1 MENLMVAKIHF
12 FPLGNA
18 DTLRLDLAD
27 GRKVLVDYADMRC
40 PGDEDDVRC
49 DLPTELRRDLSKA
62 RRDNFDAVCITHL
75 DDDHCKGF
83 GEFFWLAHAKCY
95 QDDERVRIDE
105 LWVPAAAITEE
116 NLKDDAWL
124 VRAEAR
130 HRLKEGK
137 GIRVFSRPAHLKEW
151 MDKNGLDFESRKHL
165 IVDAGTLVPG
175 YTKEGSAQA
184 EFFVHSPFGWRQD
197 QQTVLDRNECS
208 VVMQVTFREGGT
220 DTYALLGSDV
230 DHESISAIVQI
241 TRTHNNDDRLLWD
254 LMKLFHHCSYLS
266 LGPERGADETKA
278 IGDVKWLF
286 ETQGRE
292 GAIIVSPSWPV
303 PMKGSKEDDDPQP
316 PHRQAANHHRRVTS
330 SLNGRFTVTMEQ
342 PSKLRPAPL
351 GYEVTAFGIAAII
364 AAPMVSSYAAA
375 STPRA
380 G

>member
-1 MENLMVAKIHF
+1 MPTRYVSISRTGARCWSITPICAVLTTKTMSVAISRPSFAAICPRAAVTISTPYASPISMMIIAKDSVNFSGLRTRCAIR
-12 FPLGNA
+12 
-18 DTLRLDLAD
+18 TLR
-27 GRKVLVDYADMRC
+27 
-40 PGDEDDVRC
+40 
-49 DLPTELRRDLSKA
+49 
-62 RRDNFDAVCITHL
+62 
-75 DDDHCKGF
+75 GF
-83 GEFFWLAHAKCY
+83 EI
-95 QDDERVRIDE
+95 EE

-116 NLKDDAWL
+116 NLDGDAWL

-175 YTKEGSAQA
+175 YTKDGVGQA

-208 VVMQVTFREGGT
+208 VVMQVTFREGGR

-241 TRTHNNDDRLLWD
+241 TRQHKNEDRLLWD

-266 LGPERGADETKA
+266 LGPERGTEETKA
-278 IGDVKWLF
+278 IDDVKWLF

-292 GAIIVSPSWPV
+292 GAIIVSPSWP
-303 PMKGSKEDDDPQP
+303 
-316 PHRQAANHHRRVTS
+316 
-330 SLNGRFTVTMEQ
+330 F
-342 PSKLRPAPL
+342 PSKGRRKTMTCSRHTGRRQIIIGAYQQLERPIHRHDGATFKIAAGTPF
-351 GYEVTAFGIAAII
+351 GFEVTAFGIAAII